1 MIGVISQAVVS
12 LKRTFSTMKVENPQ
26 LKCYS
31 VFSPQLRPTIQQLDS
46 LAPRFE
52 LKNGQIDIL
61 NDPKVFYATLKEKI
75 SKAKSRVFLSS
86 LYIGKSQNDLMDSLS
101 QALKREPNLKVDIL
115 VDCIRSTRDLPKHSS
130 ATLLSELV
138 RQYGKDRV
146 NVRLYHTPNLH
157 GWQAKLVPKRFNEIY
172 GLQHMKIYGIDDEVI
187 LSGAN
192 LSQDYFVNRQDRYW
206 VFKDKYLANYYHRV
220 QSTIGKLSY
229 KLISSNN
236 KLGFYLDWP
245 TSNFASQPHM
255 NVDQFIKDATRH
267 LVPVLKSKVADET
280 SDEVYN
286 TDDIKTV
293 VYPVSSFTPLLKP
306 DQSTELLAINRIL
319 ALLDEK
325 RAHFT
330 LTAGYFNVFPTI
342 WNRLTHARCSGD
354 VIIASPESNSFYQ
367 SKGISRYLPNAYV
380 YISQLFLKDILVN
393 EGQIPH
399 RTPFMKFMDFNSK
412 IYKNISTSLYA
423 PTVTKDNSKSSII
436 TEPVPVID
444 KPNRI
449 KLLEWRRGTVN
460 TLNGWSYHAKG
471 IWITLPNDQ
480 TPSITVVGSSQYTQR
495 AYGLDLESNAVVIT
509 LDEELKLKMNEEIEN
524 LKSNTRELGLKDYQR
539 ERKSDWGVKVATGI
553 LTKFM

>member
-1 MIGVISQAVVS
+1 MIGVISQAVGS
-12 LKRTFSTMKVENPQ
+12 LKRGFSTVKVENSQ
-26 LKCYS
+26 LKCYGA
-31 VFSPQLRPTIQQLDS
+31 FSPQLRPTIQQLDA

-52 LKNGQIDIL
+52 LKSGQIDIL
-61 NDPKVFYATLKEKI
+61 DDPKIFYSTLKDKI
-75 SKAKSRVFLSS
+75 SKAKTRVFLSS
-86 LYIGKSQNDLMDSLS
+86 LYIGKTQHDLMDSLAD
-101 QALKREPNLKVDIL
+101 ALSREPNLTVDIL

-130 ATLLSELV
+130 ASLLSELV
-138 RQYGKDRV
+138 RQFGNDRV
-146 NVRLYHTPNLH
+146 NVRLYHTPNLN
-157 GWQAKLVPKRFNEIY
+157 GWEAKLVPKRFNEIY

-220 QSTIGKLSY
+220 QSTVGKLSY

-236 KLGFYLDWP
+236 KIGFHLDWP
-245 TSNFASQPHM
+245 TGNFTSQPHM
-255 NVDQFIKDATRH
+255 NVDQFIKDATRY
-267 LVPVLKSKVADET
+267 LVPVLKSKVENEI
-280 SDEVYN
+280 SEVDPLD
-286 TDDIKTV
+286 TEIKTI
-293 VYPVSSFTPLLKP
+293 VYPVSSFTPLLKS

-330 LTAGYFNVFPTI
+330 LTAGYFNVFPSI
-342 WNRLTHARCSGD
+342 WSRLTHARCSGD

-367 SKGISRYLPNAYV
+367 SGGISKYLPNAYV
-380 YISQLFLKDILVN
+380 YISHLFLKDILVN

-399 RTPFMKFMDFNSK
+399 KTAVMKIMDFG
-412 IYKNISTSLYA
+412 YKLYNNISTSFYA
-423 PTVTKDNSKSSII
+423 PATRQTITPVTSN
-436 TEPVPVID
+436 VD

-471 IWITLPNDQ
+471 IWITLPNEEA
-480 TPSITVVGSSQYTQR
+480 PCITVVGSSQYTQR

-509 LDEELKLKMNEEIEN
+509 LDEELKAKMQTEIDN
-524 LKSNTRELGLKDYQR
+524 LKSNTRELGLKDYER
-539 ERKSDWGVKVATGI
+539 ERRSHWGVKIATGI